1 MYISMLVRKSIMSTD
16 AMERALAG
24 LGKLIGIPDL
34 TFDGDGISHLKG
46 DKQQQ
51 LAIKRDDRNFRFVVV
66 GLVALALPE
75 LLDRAV
81 IEELLALGLS
91 PLRDDGAGVGLDS
104 SSGAIVLHQ
113 SFRLD
118 QNDAEQLR
126 DGLVQFIRLQAHW
139 SERLS
144 FATMDTLM

>member
-1 MYISMLVRKSIMSTD
+1 MSTD
-16 AMERALAG
+16 AMERALAE

-34 TFDGDGISHLKG
+34 TFGGDGISHLKG

-51 LAIKRDDRNFRFVVV
+51 LAIKRDDRNYRLVVV

-75 LLDRAV
+75 WLDRAV

-126 DGLVQFIRLQAHW
+126 DGLVQFIGLQTHW

-144 FATMDTLM
+144 FATMDTLT

>member
-1 MYISMLVRKSIMSTD
+1 MSMD

-24 LGKLIGIPDL
+24 LGALIGIPDL
-34 TFDGDGISHLKG
+34 TFDDDGISHLKG

-75 LLDRAV
+75 WLDRAV

-91 PLRDDGAGVGLDS
+91 PLREDGAGVGLDS

-126 DGLVQFIRLQAHW
+126 DGLVQFIRLQTHW

-144 FATMDTLM
+144 FATMATLM

>member
-1 MYISMLVRKSIMSTD
+1 MSTD
-16 AMERALAG
+16 AMERALAE

-66 GLVALALPE
+66 GLVALELPE
-75 LLDRAV
+75 WLDRAV

-118 QNDAEQLR
+118 QNDSEQLR